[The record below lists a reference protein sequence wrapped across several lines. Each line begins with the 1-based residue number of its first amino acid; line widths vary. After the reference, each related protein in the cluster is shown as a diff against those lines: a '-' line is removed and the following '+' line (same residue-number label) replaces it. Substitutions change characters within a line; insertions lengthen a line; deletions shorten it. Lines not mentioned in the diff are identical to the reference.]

1 MSTLPFDNLLPES
14 TPVVAPPPTVM
25 PGAQERV
32 LPTTAV
38 ARVLH
43 LVNGEHYAGAERV
56 QDLLAQC
63 LPQCGF
69 EIAFACVKPK
79 DFAALLQSQNT
90 PVYNLPMRNRLDLG
104 VAGKIAEI
112 VRREKYALIHCHTV
126 RTAMIGSIAA
136 RLAEVPM
143 VYHVHSPM
151 SRNTGRPW
159 LNWINNITER
169 LSLRRASRL
178 ITVSKS
184 LKEHMIRQG
193 FDASRITVV
202 PNGVPTLYEIPFR
215 RPPRGDCPDFRVN
228 ENGTVPI
235 SAHAQWTLGTAAL
248 FRPRKGI
255 EVLLRALAMMRKQKL
270 PVRLLAVG
278 EFESLKYEREIHALA
293 ASLGLQDIIQWT
305 GFTSDVTSEL
315 LAMDLFVLPSL
326 YGEGMPMV
334 LLEAMAAGVPAVAA
348 DVEGVAEAIRH
359 GQDGLI
365 VTAGDHQAIAQA
377 VTDVIEGRYDW
388 SAMRDS
394 ALKRQAQ
401 FFSHRSMADGVAEVY
416 RQVLE

>member
-14 TPVVAPPPTVM
+14 MPVVVPPPSVM
-25 PGAQERV
+25 SGVQERV
-32 LPTTAV
+32 LPAAGV

-69 EIAFACVKPK
+69 EVAFACVKPK
-79 DFAALLQSQNT
+79 HFAELLQSQNT

-104 VAGKIAEI
+104 VAGKIAQI
-112 VRREKYALIHCHTV
+112 VRSEKYALIHCHTV
-126 RTAMIGSIAA
+126 RTALVGSLAA
-136 RLAEVPM
+136 RLAGVPM
-143 VYHVHSPM
+143 IYHVHSPM

-169 LSLRRASRL
+169 FSLRRASHL
-178 ITVSKS
+178 IAVSQS
-184 LKEHMIRQG
+184 LKEHMIWQG

-202 PNGVPTLYEIPFR
+202 HNGVPALYEIPFR
-215 RPPRGDCPDFRVN
+215 RPPRG
-228 ENGTVPI
+228 
-235 SAHAQWTLGTAAL
+235 QWTLGTAAL

-255 EVLLRALAMMRKQKL
+255 EVLLQAMALMRKRGL
-270 PVRLLAVG
+270 SVRLLAVG
-278 EFESLKYEREIHALA
+278 EFESTKYKREIHALA
-293 ASLGLQDIIQWT
+293 TRLGLEDIIQWT
-305 GFTSDVTSEL
+305 GFTSDVTTEL

-334 LLEAMAAGVPAVAA
+334 LLEAMAAGVPTVAA
-348 DVEGVAEAIRH
+348 DVEGVSEAIRH
-359 GQDGLI
+359 TQDGLI
-365 VTAGDHQAIAQA
+365 VPAGDHQVIAQA
-377 VTDVIEGRYDW
+377 VSDVIEGRYDW

-394 ALKRQAQ
+394 ALQRQAQ
-401 FFSHRSMADGVAEVY
+401 LFSHRSMAEGVAEVY
-416 RQVLE
+416 QQVLQL

>member
-1 MSTLPFDNLLPES
+1 MTTLPFDNLLPES
-14 TPVVAPPPTVM
+14 MPVVVPPPSFM

-32 LPTTAV
+32 LPAVGV

-69 EIAFACVKPK
+69 EVAFACVKPK
-79 DFAALLQSQNT
+79 HFAELMQSQST

-104 VAGKIAEI
+104 VAGKIAQL
-112 VRREKYALIHCHTV
+112 VRREKYALIHAHTV
-126 RTAMIGSIAA
+126 RTALVGSLAA
-136 RLAEVPM
+136 RLAGVPM
-143 VYHVHSPM
+143 VYHVHSPAL
-151 SRNTGRPW
+151 RNTGRPW

-169 LSLRRASRL
+169 FSLRRANRL
-178 ITVSKS
+178 IVVSQS

-202 PNGVPTLYEIPFR
+202 HNGVPALYEIPFR
-215 RPPRGDCPDFRVN
+215 RPPRG
-228 ENGTVPI
+228 
-235 SAHAQWTLGTAAL
+235 QWTLGTVAL
-248 FRPRKGI
+248 FRPRKGVEI
-255 EVLLRALAMMRKQKL
+255 LLQAMAIMRKRGL
-270 PVRLLAVG
+270 SVRLLAVG
-278 EFESLKYEREIHALA
+278 EFESPKYEREIHALA
-293 ASLGLQDIIQWT
+293 ANLGLEDIIQWT

-365 VTAGDHQAIAQA
+365 VPAGDQTAMAQA
-377 VTDVIEGRYDW
+377 VADVIEGRYDW
-388 SAMRDS
+388 SALRDS

-401 FFSHRSMADGVAEVY
+401 FFSHRSMAEGVAEVY
-416 RQVLE
+416 RQVLLF

>member
-1 MSTLPFDNLLPES
+1 MTTLPFDNLLPES
-14 TPVVAPPPTVM
+14 MPVVVPPPSFM

-32 LPTTAV
+32 LPAVGV

-69 EIAFACVKPK
+69 EVAFACVKPK
-79 DFAALLQSQNT
+79 HFAELLQSQST

-126 RTAMIGSIAA
+126 RTALVGSVAA
-136 RLAEVPM
+136 RLAGVPM
-143 VYHVHSPM
+143 VYHVHSPA

-169 LSLRRASRL
+169 FSLRRASHL
-178 ITVSKS
+178 IAVSQS

-202 PNGVPTLYEIPFR
+202 RNGVPSLYEIPFR
-215 RPPRGDCPDFRVN
+215 RRPRG
-228 ENGTVPI
+228 
-235 SAHAQWTLGTAAL
+235 QWTLGTAAL

-255 EVLLRALAMMRKQKL
+255 EVLLQAMTLMRKQGL
-270 PVRLLAVG
+270 SVRLLAVG
-278 EFESLKYEREIHALA
+278 EFESPKYAREIHGLA
-293 ASLGLQDIIQWT
+293 ANLGLEDIIQWT

-334 LLEAMAAGVPAVAA
+334 LLESMAAGVPAVAA
-348 DVEGVAEAIRH
+348 DVEGVAEVIRH
-359 GQDGLI
+359 GQDGVI
-365 VTAGDHQAIAQA
+365 VPAGDHQALAQA
-377 VTDVIEGRYDW
+377 VTDVIDGRYDW
-388 SAMRDS
+388 SALRDS
-394 ALKRQAQ
+394 ALLRQAQ
-401 FFSHRSMADGVAEVY
+401 FFSHRSMAEGVAEVY
-416 RQVLE
+416 RQVLLF

>member
-14 TPVVAPPPTVM
+14 MPVVLPPASLMPGVKERVM
-25 PGAQERV
+25 PAAG
-32 LPTTAV
+32 V

-69 EIAFACVKPK
+69 EVAFACVKPK
-79 DFAALLQSQNT
+79 HFAELLQSQNT

-104 VAGKIAEI
+104 VAGKIAQI
-112 VRREKYALIHCHTV
+112 VRREQYALIHAHTV
-126 RTAMIGSIAA
+126 RTAMVGSLAA
-136 RLAEVPM
+136 RLAGVPM
-143 VYHVHSPM
+143 VYHMHSPA

-169 LSLRRASRL
+169 FSLRRASHL
-178 ITVSKS
+178 IAVSQS

-202 PNGVPTLYEIPFR
+202 RNGVPELYEVPFR
-215 RPPRGDCPDFRVN
+215 RPPRG
-228 ENGTVPI
+228 
-235 SAHAQWTLGTAAL
+235 QWTLGTAAL

-255 EVLLRALAMMRKQKL
+255 EVLLRAMALMQKRGL
-270 PVRLLAVG
+270 SVRLLAVG
-278 EFESLKYEREIHALA
+278 EFESPKYEREIHALA
-293 ASLGLQDIIQWT
+293 AHLGLEDIIQWT
-305 GFTSDVTSEL
+305 GFASDVTSEL

-334 LLEAMAAGVPAVAA
+334 LLEAMAAGVPAVAT
-348 DVEGVAEAIRH
+348 DVEGVSEAIRH
-359 GQDGLI
+359 GQDGVI
-365 VTAGDHQAIAQA
+365 VPAGDQKAIAQA
-377 VTDVIEGRYDW
+377 AADVIEGRYDW

-394 ALKRQAQ
+394 AIQRQTQ
-401 FFSHRSMADGVAEVY
+401 FFSHRSMAEGVAEVY
-416 RQVLE
+416 RQVLQL